1 MSTPTIQGIA
11 GILTDPQADST
22 PQGKSIL
29 KLFIGMSDR
38 RYNDQ
43 SNQWET
49 SKSFAVEATAWEDRA
64 ERFAQGLSKGDQV
77 YIEGRLETQQWE
89 DKNGGGKRS
98 KPVLTLNVLRKL
110 EKGQQSGNAGAAGNT
125 GNSTGTAASWSAP
138 AEDPW
143 ASSSGN
149 AGGWGGE
156 QGTFPQSDEPPF

>member
-1 MSTPTIQGIA
+1 MSIPNIQGIA

-22 PQGKSIL
+22 PQGKAIL

-49 SKSFAVEATAWEDRA
+49 SKSFAVEAIAWEDRA

-89 DKNGGGKRS
+89 DKNRGGNRS
-98 KPVLTLNVLRKL
+98 KPVLTVNVLRKL
-110 EKGQQSGNAGAAGNT
+110 EKAQQSGGSSGGGVGGQQSQQQ
-125 GNSTGTAASWSAP
+125 P
-138 AEDPW
+138 AQDPW
-143 ASSSGN
+143 AASGGGFGDQ
-149 AGGWGGE
+149 AG
-156 QGTFPQSDEPPF
+156 TSEPAF